1 MKTIVKTDT
10 NISVLLYD
18 DDKVID
24 IQEYKTVVGDPEESI
39 IMDCYTD
46 NAIVYENVVQP
57 EDWQENKYLF
67 DGETWTVHP
76 DWTPPEPAPHEE

>member
-39 IMDCYTD
+39 IMDCYID
-46 NAIVYENVVQP
+46 NDFKRKKN
-57 EDWQENKYLF
+57 L
-67 DGETWTVHP
+67 
-76 DWTPPEPAPHEE
+76 